1 MKLLDTMV
9 MTESEEQVEKNTSV
23 LRAGLVMSLLSIFL
37 GSETRRIKRNQIL
50 FL

>member
-23 LRAGLVMSLLSIFL
+23 LRPGLVMSFAEYFL
-37 GSETRRIKRNQIL
+37 GSETKRIKRNQIL